1 MHNNNIL
8 CLRLHQEYI
17 LCILASMHSTLE
29 YNNSYAYSR
38 LVVCIDNRVEM
49 CMKIILQE
57 Y

>member
-1 MHNNNIL
+1 MLYWKPNYS
-8 CLRLHQEYI
+8 RV
-17 LCILASMHSTLE
+17 CIVLE